1 MFFRRG
7 FLNITVLDSLRVGR
21 NRGGEGGGGKRTE
34 GAAPRPPRELPL
46 ISNLST
52 AEIGTFLLKSPCL
65 VALTVD
71 AVASEIQ
78 FTSIGI
84 LCHKFSVTW
93 KCTFLSPHPF
103 PSLPLYT
110 YPS

>member
-1 MFFRRG
+1 M
-7 FLNITVLDSLRVGR
+7 GR

-34 GAAPRPPRELPL
+34 GAAPRPSRELPL

-65 VALTVD
+65 VALTVE
-71 AVASEIQ
+71 AVANEIQ

-84 LCHKFSVTW
+84 LCHKFSLTW
-93 KCTFLSPHPF
+93 ECIFLSPHPF
-103 PSLPLYT
+103 PSLSLYT